1 MTDPYAGI
9 ADLGLEPLARGW
21 QNSHSPALAEHVSRA
36 RVVIEV
42 GSFMGASVAWMADHN
57 KAARFYCVDTFLGSP
72 EISGE
77 DLAGIPYQHGR
88 PMILERFLSNMIAAG
103 ISDRVTPVI
112 QTSTSGAKI
121 LRRDGVS
128 ADLIYVDAGHDYLE
142 CYADL
147 VSYLPLL
154 ARGGVMIADDY
165 AGFPGVRGAVE
176 RFCIEAGMEFDIAH
190 GQAIMRQRYRLQV
203 ETQLAAQDKAELDA
217 RRLVM
222 AEQERIA
229 NMPRAYSAGG

>member
-1 MTDPYAGI
+1 MTNPYEGI
-9 ADLGLEPLARGW
+9 ATLGLEPLARGW
-21 QNSHSPALAEHVSRA
+21 QNSHSAALAEHVARA
-36 RVVIEV
+36 KTVIEV

-57 KAARFYCVDTFLGSP
+57 KAARFFCVDTFLGSP

-88 PMILERFLSNMIAAG
+88 LMLLERFLSNMVAAG
-103 ISDRVTPVI
+103 IAHRVTPII

-147 VSYLPLL
+147 VSYLALL
-154 ARGGVMIADDY
+154 AKGGVMIADDY
-165 AGFPGVRGAVE
+165 SGFPGVRGAVE
-176 RFCIEAGMEFDIAH
+176 RFAVEAGMEFEIVA

-203 ETQLAAQDKAELDA
+203 E
-217 RRLVM
+217 
-222 AEQERIA
+222 
-229 NMPRAYSAGG
+229 G